1 MCVGA
6 MGRFGIG
13 QVSTSLSLPYCF
25 SFSHY
30 QGLNCQQCPDVRF
43 GLKHLSVHACGWSDM
58 WTISESI
65 VFYYAFSIL
74 NVFINL
80 LLYSSPKTSRNHVFI
95 FWNLKHFSFLKKK
108 IKYALLCCIYFV
120 HNHLS
125 CFIYFCYLSI
135 IIDIH
140 QFDAILSCHLNHKE
154 KTN

>member
-108 IKYALLCCIYFV
+108 LNMHCYAA
-120 HNHLS
+120 
-125 CFIYFCYLSI
+125 FILSI
-135 IIDIH
+135 IIYLYHNLYFHCIH
-140 QFDAILSCHLNHKE
+140 YHRHPSI
-154 KTN
+154 